1 MRSNDKWIED
11 AFESFFPIKKEDV
24 KQTDAEQM
32 ASEFDAFFSDSPAPK
47 KPTFPSNRLGDLY
60 DQFFMTTDSTKI
72 REMKTKLKAQEE
84 LQRKAERNVMWKEA
98 FADARK
104 VRETALANAKKV
116 LDDAFKQKTLV
127 VNLFAGPGA
136 GKSTTAAGIFYD
148 LKTRGVSCELVTEFA
163 KDLTWE
169 ERHDTFKDQVY
180 IFGKQ
185 YHRIFRLLN
194 KVDVIITDSPV
205 LLTPVYDGEKRK
217 SLEQLAVEE
226 HRKMW
231 TYNVFLNRKKVY
243 NPKGRIHDA
252 EDAGKLDILIKDML
266 DKHLGDSYD
275 ITDGTPA
282 GKDAIVT
289 AIVGILN
296 GSKVKGYPI

>member
-11 AFESFFPIKKEDV
+11 AFSDAFPKKPTPPPEIDS
-24 KQTDAEQM
+24 
-32 ASEFDAFFSDSPAPK
+32 SEFDAFFNDKPAPK
-47 KPTFPSNRLGDLY
+47 KTPMPNRLGDIY
-60 DQFFMTTDSTKI
+60 DDFFMTTDSTKVKQ
-72 REMKTKLKAQEE
+72 MKVELEKQEDI
-84 LQRKAERNVMWKEA
+84 QRKAEMNKLWKAA
-98 FADARK
+98 FDDARK
-104 VRETALANAKKV
+104 VRETALANAKKA
-116 LDDAFKQKTLV
+116 LQDAFSQKTLV

-169 ERHDTFKDQVY
+169 ERHDTFKDQIY

-185 YHRIFRLLN
+185 FHRIFRLLG

-205 LLTPVYDGEKRK
+205 LLTPVYDGERRE
-217 SLEQLAVEE
+217 SLEKLSVEE
-226 HRKMW
+226 HFKMW

-252 EDAGKLDILIKDML
+252 DDAYKLDTLIRGML
-266 DKHLGDSYD
+266 YKHEVEYAVM
-275 ITDGTPA
+275 DGTPS
-282 GKDAIVT
+282 GKDAIVA
-289 AIVGILN
+289 AIISLLN
-296 GSKVKGYPI
+296 DNEVKGNQNDWRT